1 MRGLPD
7 WGRPLED
14 GTRRAWGAFEVDG
27 IALALPDTLAIAI
40 GPDGRPA
47 FRLAAF
53 RPLIPT
59 PTRRGYGR
67 LDIDLRL
74 LASGATGDG
83 AVRAVPAL
91 RGVLRLG
98 SDALALPASLA
109 SAVELDCSGTGLARL
124 LLPLDAEGV
133 AIIERALASG
143 AAPLLATVD
152 IEVAGVSARLPGR
165 ASVDIARL
173 RSALGED
180 GLTLS
185 GFAEAVAVD
194 PAKLGIMLSGVPVDT
209 LPTILAAAVADHV
222 RAKLCDGPLR
232 PLAGGGLG
240 LVLADTG
247 MATGTALLDLSE
259 AVPATRA
266 VTIMLDPFAAARDLA
281 GATGGLAALT
291 TRSTSA
297 MLQSGQHEIVVDCSL
312 ARPLAGPLATGARLV
327 FAPRPPARTHE
338 VREDFELP
346 TDGSSIVRQVR
357 LAPNE
362 PVAWTLTGFAYWPT
376 ADGRGVDRLEGP
388 VQVGEGERTL
398 LRPQD
403 FPLRFVEVEAGAAL
417 LAVGTVEVTLGPV
430 AATLSSA
437 TPRTA
442 LALPATI
449 ADPTLAATVVSA
461 DGAKRIAL
469 PPRTAADWQVE
480 LFDVPGYGARQ
491 VDISVRLPGGV
502 ALQAVDVLA
511 EDAGS
516 DDEAETYAFTA
527 TTPMRTHRW
536 LCRDPFRPG
545 LRWRWHGD
553 APFSAPVAGATL
565 ELTPEV
571 VTA

>member
-7 WGRPLED
+7 WGHPLND
-14 GTRRAWGAFEVDG
+14 GARQSWAAFEVDDL
-27 IALALPDTLAIAI
+27 ALALPDTLAIAT
-40 GPDGRPA
+40 GLDGRPA

-59 PTRRGYGR
+59 PARRGYGR

-74 LASGATGDG
+74 LASGATADG

-98 SDALALPASLA
+98 AEALALPGNLA
-109 SAVELDCSGTGLARL
+109 NAVELDCSGTGLARL

-133 AIIERALASG
+133 AVIERALASG
-143 AAPLLATVD
+143 AVPLLAIVD

-165 ASVDIARL
+165 ASIDIGQL
-173 RSALGED
+173 RNALGGN
-180 GLTLS
+180 GLTLA
-185 GFAEAVAVD
+185 GFAEAVAAD
-194 PAKLGIMLSGVPVDT
+194 PAKLGITLSQVPTDT
-209 LPTILAAAVADHV
+209 LPTMLAAAVADHV

-232 PLAGGGLG
+232 PLAGGGLAP
-240 LVLADTG
+240 VLAETG
-247 MATGTALLDLSE
+247 VATGTALLDLSE
-259 AVPATRA
+259 AVLATRA

-281 GATGGLAALT
+281 GAAGGLAALT

-297 MLQSGQHEIVVDCSL
+297 QLQSGQHEIVVDCSL
-312 ARPLAGPLATGARLV
+312 TRPLAGPLGMGARLV
-327 FAPRPPARTHE
+327 FPPRPPARTHE

-346 TDGSSIVRQVR
+346 ADGSSIVRQVR

-376 ADGRGVDRLEGP
+376 ADARSVDRVEGP
-388 VQVGEGERTL
+388 VQAGEGERTL

-403 FPLRFVEVEAGAAL
+403 FPLRFVEVEVGAAL

-442 LALPATI
+442 LALPASI
-449 ADPTLAATVVSA
+449 ADPTLAAVVVSA
-461 DGAKRIAL
+461 DGGKRIVL

-516 DDEAETYAFTA
+516 DDEAETYAFSA
-527 TTPMRTHRW
+527 TTSTRTHRW

-553 APFSAPVAGATL
+553 APFSTPVTGATL
-565 ELTPEV
+565 ELTAEGR
-571 VTA
+571 TT